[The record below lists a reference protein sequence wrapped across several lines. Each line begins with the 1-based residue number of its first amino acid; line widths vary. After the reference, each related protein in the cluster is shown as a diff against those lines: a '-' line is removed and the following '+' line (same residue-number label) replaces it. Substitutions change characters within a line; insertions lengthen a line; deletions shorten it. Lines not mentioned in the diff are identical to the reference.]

1 MPVLSGAVAI
11 SKAPPRLVSLSP
23 RASRFILALGAVD
36 RLVAVDEGS
45 RSTPQLGHLPVTD
58 LASARSDFAA
68 DLILVDEIGLDDSVE
83 RRVRAEGAQVFAVQP
98 HDLEDVVALARA
110 VGATLLEQQEVNRY
124 ERELLRPLALVAG
137 TALDENRPRALGL
150 VGFEPL
156 ELAGG
161 HSFETD
167 LIQIAGATSMT
178 HGGDKTR
185 ELTSIEGI
193 HASNPD
199 ILIVISREPL
209 APAKEAFLRSM
220 ISGEIRLLFFEFD
233 RDDFWLEDAEV
244 DALRLRQLLFPSQAS
259 SQPAAQSN

>member
-1 MPVLSGAVAI
+1 
-11 SKAPPRLVSLSP
+11 
-23 RASRFILALGAVD
+23 LALGAVD

-45 RSTPQLGHLPVTD
+45 RSIPQLGHLPVTD

-83 RRVRAEGAQVFAVQP
+83 RRARAEGAQVFAVQP

-178 HGGDKTR
+178 HGGDETR

-259 SQPAAQSN
+259 SQPVAQSN